1 MRTGGA
7 RRITALP
14 RGRKVH
20 LGRMAPKSI
29 LGGRRRSESLVRLL
43 VVGILR
49 DDHKS
54 RVQSKQ
60 RKWGSPRPQPPSPAD
75 KESSEPQPL
84 VAGWSIMT
92 REIAFDMGTSTT
104 QVFEKGRGLV
114 FNQPTVVTYDTKRSR
129 VLSFGT
135 QAIEQGRHAAGA
147 IRTVRFVKA
156 GSLDNL
162 DVTRSALKFIL
173 KQLGIG
179 HLTRSR
185 SLIVIPASATPLE
198 RRALLE
204 VSKEAGLKNVVLLEA
219 PLAISLGQKGTSG
232 DPIGSMTASF
242 GGGRTEAAIVSLGG
256 IASCG
261 AKPIGGEALDD
272 AIATAM
278 RNLYGVAL
286 DSSTAEAIKVSIGSA
301 LPEYEADDA
310 EVRARDAQTGSPKTV
325 VIRAEEVREAMEDLL
340 AQMISVV
347 ASCLSN
353 APAELSHDLAG
364 NALMLAG
371 GTSLLPGLATR
382 LSTSV
387 NMKVDLLP
395 DPSLAV
401 IRGAGR
407 CLKNPRIFEKLAGS

>member
-1 MRTGGA
+1 
-7 RRITALP
+7 
-14 RGRKVH
+14 
-20 LGRMAPKSI
+20 
-29 LGGRRRSESLVRLL
+29 
-43 VVGILR
+43 
-49 DDHKS
+49 
-54 RVQSKQ
+54 
-60 RKWGSPRPQPPSPAD
+60 
-75 KESSEPQPL
+75 
-84 VAGWSIMT
+84 MT
-92 REIAFDMGTSTT
+92 REIALDMGTSTT

-114 FNQPTVVTYDTKRSR
+114 FNQPTVVTYDSKRNR

-179 HLTRSR
+179 HLTRLR

-219 PLAISLGQKGTSG
+219 PLAISVGQKGTSG
-232 DPIGSMTASF
+232 DPVGSMTASF

-256 IASCG
+256 IASCV
-261 AKPIGGEALDD
+261 AKPIGGEALDE
-272 AIATAM
+272 AIAAAM

-301 LPEYEADDA
+301 LAGYEADDA
-310 EVRARDAQTGSPKTV
+310 EVRARDVQTGSPKTV

-340 AQMISVV
+340 AQMISVA

-364 NALMLAG
+364 NALLLAG

-407 CLKNPRIFEKLAGS
+407 CLKNPRIFEKLAAG